1 MREVCDFQQLE
12 LVGWCAIVKMKFPH
26 VAGAGK
32 KVISYMALL
41 VGLTVVLGITIPV
54 AVVGAN
60 QPQIDKVFKGST
72 SCPTETTCVPPLQ
85 CTTMMMDR
93 TNLVDESMTPRRRCR
108 INANFD
114 GICCPQMRN
123 DEDNDSEENSRFS
136 PAQSSEI
143 NHGRKSGQRN
153 VPDLLL
159 GNDTS
164 DNPHIRTKRCL
175 VGGDCLHKHLRY
187 RRYDGKCNNVLH
199 GRTLWGSAGYP
210 MERILPP
217 AYGNGVWSARVLSV
231 TGNFL
236 PSARS
241 VSASLF
247 GDLHVPHSKHNVL
260 IMQFGQFLVHDI
272 TKNKGH
278 SDTAKCCL
286 DDGSH
291 RVANPHPACLP
302 IPVSKVDPFYSQF
315 GVRCLEFVRTAVAS
329 RQNCNVGHGRQ
340 ISAVTHFID
349 GSGIYGSSAED
360 SILLRAL
367 EGGRLKSL
375 KHVRLNNE
383 LPPLDET
390 EGACDKKSEMCFKVG
405 DDRVNQL
412 ITLVAVH
419 TLFLREHNR
428 IAKTLDKL
436 NPHWSDETIFQETR
450 RIVIAEIQHIVFN
463 EYLPNVVGPN
473 YMQKYELHP
482 SKGYSNF
489 YNPKV
494 NPSILSEFSAA
505 AFRFGHS
512 TIPDYLELP
521 GGLEKTHKTFFDPT
535 RLREPHF
542 FDGLFRGILHQPQ
555 QLVDDMFSHSVTWFL
570 NPKEGFPFG
579 KDLVSLNIQRGR
591 DHALPSYNHYLHLNE
606 RHVKNEFSHFGAVVS
621 PKLADLYDHPDDVD
635 LYVGG
640 ILETPISGAV
650 VGETFAEIISD
661 QFARLKEGDRYF
673 YSERPHTNPGHFTL
687 PQLEE
692 IQKITLAGL
701 LCANANDRH
710 SFHVQP
716 QAFDLPHH
724 AGNQPQSCH
733 SNQIPSLDLNW
744 WKD

>member
-1 MREVCDFQQLE
+1 
-12 LVGWCAIVKMKFPH
+12 MKFPRC
-26 VAGAGK
+26 GAGQE
-32 KVISYMALL
+32 VACDVTLL
-41 VGLTVVLGITIPV
+41 MRLLVVLGIMGPV
-54 AVVGAN
+54 AAAGTNRSQVWENFEGDSTWCPV
-60 QPQIDKVFKGST
+60 GST
-72 SCPTETTCVPPLQ
+72 CVRPLQ
-85 CTTMMMDR
+85 CTTLIMMDR
-93 TNLVDESMTPRRRCR
+93 FDLVDESMTPPATDGTRQRKRCR
-108 INANFD
+108 INAKFD
-114 GICCPQMRN
+114 GICCYQMRN
-123 DEDNDSEENSRFS
+123 DEDNDSVENSRTF
-136 PAQSSEI
+136 ADQK
-143 NHGRKSGQRN
+143 NLFHQGRKSGPRN

-159 GNDTS
+159 GNHTE
-164 DNPHIRTKRCL
+164 DNTTPHVRTKRCL
-175 VGGDCLHKHLRY
+175 VGGECLHKHLRY

-199 GRTLWGSAGYP
+199 GQTLWGSAGYP

-217 AYGNGVWSARVLSV
+217 TYGNGVWSARVLSI

-241 VSASLF
+241 ISASLF
-247 GDLHVPHSKHNVL
+247 GDLYVPHSTHNVL
-260 IMQFGQFLVHDI
+260 MMQFGQFLVHDI
-272 TKNKGH
+272 TKNKGI

-286 DDGSH
+286 EDGSH
-291 RVANPHPACLP
+291 RVASPHPACLP

-315 GVRCLEFVRTAVAS
+315 GVRCLEFVRTAIAS

-349 GSGIYGSSAED
+349 GSGIYGSSAEA
-360 SILLRAL
+360 STQLRAL

-375 KHVRLNNE
+375 KHARLSNE

-390 EGACDKKSEMCFKVG
+390 EGACDKKAEMCFKVG
-405 DDRVNQL
+405 DDRVNQI
-412 ITLVAVH
+412 ITLVAIH

-428 IAKTLDKL
+428 IAKALEKL
-436 NPHWSDETIFQETR
+436 NPHWGDETIYQETR
-450 RIVIAEIQHIVFN
+450 RVVIAEIQHIVFN

-489 YNPKV
+489 YNPKI

-512 TIPDYLELP
+512 TIPDHLELP

-542 FDGLFRGILHQPQ
+542 IDGLFRGILQQPMQ
-555 QLVDDMFSHSVTWFL
+555 KVDDMFSHSVTWFL

-606 RHVKNEFSHFGAVVS
+606 RHVKKEFSHFGPVVS

-640 ILETPISGAV
+640 ILESPIPEAV

-673 YSERPHTNPGHFTL
+673 YSEGPHTNPGHFTL

-692 IQKITLAGL
+692 IQKITLAGI
-701 LCANANDRH
+701 LCANANDHH

-716 QAFDLPHH
+716 KAFYLPHR
-724 AGNQPQSCH
+724 AGNQPLSCQ
-733 SNQIPSLDLNW
+733 SNQIPSLDLSW